1 MTLHRRRELYRPNHP
16 NTSIEE
22 ARRRALIPVVD
33 VRSGKA
39 QYVFVRANMYAD
51 DTDQNPT
58 GYQTLPK
65 NYYGSI
71 SNYSVNK
78 LVPNPSQE

>member
-51 DTDQNPT
+51 DTDKNAS
-58 GYQTLPK
+58 GYQTLPI
-65 NYYGSI
+65 NYYGGI